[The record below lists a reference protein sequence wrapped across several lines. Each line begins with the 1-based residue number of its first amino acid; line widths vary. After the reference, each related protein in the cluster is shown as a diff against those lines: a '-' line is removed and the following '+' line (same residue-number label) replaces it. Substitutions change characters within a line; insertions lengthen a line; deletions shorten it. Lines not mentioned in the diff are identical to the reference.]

1 MMTRRTFTISIV
13 LLGGMLLAASRPVSA
28 KDYYFKHYDRSS
40 GLPHKTVYCVMQD
53 SRGFIWF
60 GTKAGISRF
69 DGQNF
74 KNVTFTG
81 GGNGLGSNIV
91 NALVEAPD
99 GTLWFGT
106 QEGLGTY
113 DPVQD
118 SSRPYASPNLP
129 HDFSVSGLNFDKQG
143 RLWVTSAGGILCIDP
158 ESGEEWAYDASE
170 YFIPN
175 GLTVT
180 ASGKVWITGSDGCV
194 HLFEAEKG
202 EMHRYRI
209 LSGDEMSRHI
219 NLHGISEC
227 GGGELIIATN
237 SDGVRTL
244 SPNTGEVGTLFN
256 RDADG
261 NPIFI
266 HTLLRVRDDEY
277 WFGSES
283 GIHIYKSGAGFCDRI
298 TKMYDREYA
307 LSDNAVHALFID
319 RDGGI
324 WAGTF
329 FGGVNYLSG
338 GTPLFD
344 KYLPTDA
351 QGRVHAN
358 VIRQILAA
366 PDGNLWVG
374 TEDGGLCL
382 LDISAGVLSIRDDIR
397 WNGRALSR
405 NIQALVLNGGDLW
418 IGTFDDGVYVMDLKT
433 ERLKAH
439 IGTDAS
445 PSGQSAP
452 LTSAMFRTSSGKIL
466 LGTQEGLFVYDE
478 TGRKF
483 VPVPS
488 MEGRFIHGIYEDQQH
503 RLWVGTFGQGLYRTD
518 GAFLSRDCGFLKL
531 NFEPSTITSIS
542 ESARGKLWICT
553 EGFGLYL
560 YDPVSLSCDK
570 VISEQDYP
578 GIIVYQVVGDAMGD
592 SWVSTSYGLIQYN
605 TATGIVNH
613 FTEENG
619 LLTDQFNYNSSYQ
632 SREGRIYFGSLRG
645 MVAFSPENA
654 QQHLH
659 SPLKTYFTGL
669 WINGRE
675 SGQTLLFKDRISLN
689 HDQSTFSL
697 QFASPY
703 FSSGGNVWYR
713 YRLDGFDS
721 EWKVSY
727 GPKRLEYT
735 KLPPGKYVLRICA
748 SDDYDSLGGEES
760 RLTINIKPAPL
771 ASTGARIVYLLIL
784 ISAAFM
790 AMRYVNKRN
799 ESRRLAHLEKM
810 NDEKQKEILQAKI
823 SFFTNITHEIR
834 TPLTLISGAVNR
846 IRKADEDRFDK
857 DENLQLLSRNT
868 RRLHELVNQILDFR
882 KIESTWF
889 HLDFRRINFNEIVSE
904 AFANFKMGAAD
915 RGIDCKL
922 ELPDE
927 KCMVTADRDA
937 LVKIVSNLLGNALK
951 YCDSLIRVKL
961 CREGN
966 SVLLRVTN
974 DGAKIPEKVR
984 EEIFKPF
991 YQYRDGEQPAVGGT
1005 GLGLSLARSLAEMN
1019 NGKLI
1024 YDSSLTDLN
1033 SFVLSL
1039 SAEQDEKAEAE
1050 TADSAPAASQSR
1062 REEHSHT
1069 ILIVDDESDVRDFVG
1084 EELED
1089 EYNILQA
1096 KDGGEALEMLDRHN
1110 VSLVISDLMMPG
1122 IDGISLCRKI
1132 KENIKYCHIP
1142 IIVLTAKVSMQAHI
1156 DALDSKA
1163 DAFIEKPF
1171 ATEQLKA
1178 QISSLLANREI
1189 MRSTIINSPYAHLP
1203 AMASNSIDRKM
1214 IEKMNS
1220 YIMENLSNPELSVES
1235 LADRMNMSLSTLYRK
1250 VKSTTSLSPNDF
1262 IRLCKLK
1269 KAAEMLSGG
1278 EMRVNE
1284 VASRLGFSKTSYFTN
1299 CFMKQFGMTPLDFIR
1314 MSRRDGGA
1322 SCRGSD
1328 GQEV

>member
-1 MMTRRTFTISIV
+1 MTRGTFTIIMI
-13 LLGGMLLAASRPVSA
+13 LGGMLLAAPHPVSA

-81 GGNGLGSNIV
+81 RGNGLGSNIV

-99 GTLWFGT
+99 GVLWFGT

-118 SSRPYASPNLP
+118 SARPYASPSLP
-129 HDFSVSGLNFDKQG
+129 QNFSVSSLNFDKQG
-143 RLWVTSAGGILCIDP
+143 RLWVTSARGILCINP
-158 ESGEEWAYDASE
+158 ESGEEWVYDASS

-202 EMHRYRI
+202 EIHRYRI

-237 SDGVRTL
+237 SDGVRIL
-244 SPNTGEVGTLFN
+244 STNTGEVGTLFN
-256 RDADG
+256 KDADG

-266 HTLLRVRDDEY
+266 HTLLRVKNDEF

-283 GIHIYKSGAGFCDRI
+283 GIHIYRSGSGFCDRI

-374 TEDGGLCL
+374 TEDGGLCSF
-382 LDISAGVLSIRDDIR
+382 DISSGVLSIRDDIR

-445 PSGQSAP
+445 SSVQTAP
-452 LTSAMFRTSSGKIL
+452 LTSTMCRISSGRIL

-478 TGRKF
+478 AGGKF

-488 MEGRFIHGIYEDQQH
+488 MEGKFIHSIYEDQQH
-503 RLWVGTFGQGLYRTD
+503 RLWIGTFGQGLYRSD
-518 GAFLSRDCGFLKL
+518 GAFLSQECGFLK
-531 NFEPSTITSIS
+531 FDFDPSTITSIA
-542 ESARGKLWICT
+542 EGIRGKIWICT

-560 YDPVSLSCDK
+560 YDPVSLACDK

-578 GIIVYQVVGDAMGD
+578 GIIVYQVVSDAMGD
-592 SWVSTSYGLIQYN
+592 SWISTSYGLIQYN
-605 TATGIVNH
+605 MATGIVNH

-654 QQHLH
+654 QHHLH

-675 SGQTLLFKDRISLN
+675 SGQSLLFKDRISLN

-727 GPKRLEYT
+727 GPKRLEYA
-735 KLPPGKYVLRICA
+735 KLSPGKYVLRICA
-748 SDDYDSLGGEES
+748 SDDYDTLEGEES
-760 RLTINIKPAPL
+760 RLVINVRPL
-771 ASTGARIVYLLIL
+771 ASTGARIIYLLIL
-784 ISAAFM
+784 SAVIVTVLM
-790 AMRYVNKRN
+790 SVRKRN

-834 TPLTLISGAVNR
+834 TPLTLITGALNR
-846 IRKADEDRFDK
+846 IRKADEEQFAMDG
-857 DENLQLLSRNT
+857 NLQLLNRNAK
-868 RRLHELVNQILDFR
+868 RLHELVNQILDFR

-889 HLDFRRINFNEIVSE
+889 HLDFRRINFGDIVSE
-904 AFANFKMGAAD
+904 TFNNFKLGAED
-915 RGIDCKL
+915 RGIDFRL
-922 ELPDE
+922 ELPGGNY
-927 KCMVTADRDA
+927 MVTADRDS
-937 LVKIVSNLLGNALK
+937 LIKIVSNMIGNALK

-961 CREGN
+961 ERDGN
-966 SVLLRVTN
+966 SILLRVTN
-974 DGAKIPEKVR
+974 DGAKIPEGVR

-991 YQYRDGEQPAVGGT
+991 YQYRDGEHPAVGGT

-1019 NGKLI
+1019 NGKLT
-1024 YDSSLTDLN
+1024 YDSSMTDLN
-1033 SFVLSL
+1033 SFVFSL
-1039 SAEQDEKAEAE
+1039 SAEQDEKVDSEP
-1050 TADSAPAASQSR
+1050 ADGAPLAIQGR
-1062 REEHSHT
+1062 RGEHRHT

-1096 KDGGEALEMLDRHN
+1096 KDGAEALGMLDRHN
-1110 VSLVISDLMMPG
+1110 VSLVISDLMMPN
-1122 IDGISLCRKI
+1122 IDGISLCRRI

-1163 DAFIEKPF
+1163 DAFVEKPF

-1189 MRSTIINSPYAHLP
+1189 MRTTIINSPYAHLP
-1203 AMASNSIDRKM
+1203 AMASNSIDKKM

-1284 VASRLGFSKTSYFTN
+1284 VAGQLGFSKTSYFTS
-1299 CFMKQFGMTPLDFIR
+1299 CFMKQFGMTPQDFIR
-1314 MSRRDGGA
+1314 MSKRGGDT
-1322 SCRGSD
+1322 SS
-1328 GQEV
+1328 